1 MQSGAYPARKTG
13 VTGTREAGPQ
23 ARALRKGS
31 PLNSVARGLAPGLGV
46 RAGVAR
52 GKILSVE
59 PPTFVVLQV
68 TNTSVAVR
76 GDTATNIQKDI
87 TLETGAVIK
96 APAFVEEGDL
106 VRIDTRSGEYVDR
119 TKK

>member
-1 MQSGAYPARKTG
+1 
-13 VTGTREAGPQ
+13 VTDT
-23 ARALRKGS
+23 
-31 PLNSVARGLAPGLGV
+31 
-46 RAGVAR
+46 
-52 GKILSVE
+52 
-59 PPTFVVLQV
+59 T
-68 TNTSVAVR
+68 VAVR